1 METDEREHIIACTE
15 QVIRAS
21 DLYVVDVEVKG
32 SQSNRIVSVYLDS
45 ESGNIT
51 LDRCVNIS
59 KELQLVLD
67 ASGWHEKAY
76 TLNVSSPGLDRPLKD
91 LRQYSSNKG
100 RQARVRY
107 RKGDTIA
114 EISGVLAGVK
124 DRHAVIETETGSVE
138 IMFDDI
144 METRIIASF
153 K

>member
-1 METDEREHIIACTE
+1 ME
-15 QVIRAS
+15 QVIRGS
-21 DLYVVDVEVKG
+21 ELFVVDVEVKG
-32 SQSNRIVSVYLDS
+32 SQSNRIVSVFLDS

-59 KELQLVLD
+59 KELQLLLD

-91 LRQYSSNKG
+91 LRQYVSNTG
-100 RQARVRY
+100 RQAKVRY
-107 RKGDTIA
+107 QKGDTA
-114 EISGVLAGVK
+114 ADVSGMLAGVK
-124 DRHAVIETETGSVE
+124 DGHVIVDTDTGSVE
-138 IMFDDI
+138 IAFEEI

>member
-1 METDEREHIIACTE
+1 METDEREHITGCTE

-21 DLYVVDVEVKG
+21 DLFVVDVEVKG
-32 SQSNRIVSVYLDS
+32 SQSNRIVSVFLDS

-51 LDRCVNIS
+51 LDRCVLIS
-59 KELQLVLD
+59 KELQLLLD

-91 LRQYSSNKG
+91 PRQYVSNTG
-100 RQARVRY
+100 RRARVRY
-107 RKGDTIA
+107 RKEDTEA
-114 EISGVLAGVK
+114 EIMGVLAGVN
-124 DRHAVIETETGSVE
+124 DGHAVLETDSGNVE
-138 IMFDDI
+138 IAFEDI